1 MRIKLDGS
9 LDLDWRSPPP
19 QTSEQ
24 IYDQIIADFLHAH
37 PSLTREQAEKQFEG
51 FL

>member
-9 LDLDWRSPPP
+9 LDLDWRSSP